1 MRMSGLC
8 KVEMSAFIGGRGPHG
23 NGANRLEPTRTGEIA
38 GATRGQAEADRS
50 RQTPNPADYIRA
62 IQQSLTDGKKFLEL
76 IAVEGQYSE
85 LILVEGH
92 SRATAYVA
100 CRWNEG
106 IKVFLTSSPSMHDW
120 AYLLATSE
128 LGRSM
133 VIVAANF
140 HGQEL
145 SPRPC
150 EIRPQALRG

>member
-1 MRMSGLC
+1 METERIALSQR
-8 KVEMSAFIGGRGPHG
+8 ERE
-23 NGANRLEPTRTGEIA
+23 RLRVLHEVKQKQIEATKRRTPPITFA
-38 GATRGQAEADRS
+38 PS
-50 RQTPNPADYIRA
+50 SSP
-62 IQQSLTDGKKFLEL
+62 TDGKKFLEL